1 MPNQKHM
8 SLEDRNYIEQALNQ
22 NMSFKEIA
30 KFLCKDPTTIAKEV
44 KKHKIRKEPNTF
56 NNVSGNICTKRF
68 LCEKK
73 NVCGLNC
80 IKKCS
85 RCNKCNKFCSDFE
98 EEICP
103 ALKTAPYVCNSCKI
117 KDHVD

>member
-1 MPNQKHM
+1 MTNQKHM

-56 NNVSGNICTKRF
+56 NNESGNVCLEMFVLKDSFVKRKMFVGLIVLRNVLAVTSVISFVVTLKKRF
-68 LCEKK
+68 
-73 NVCGLNC
+73 
-80 IKKCS
+80 
-85 RCNKCNKFCSDFE
+85 
-98 EEICP
+98 
-103 ALKTAPYVCNSCKI
+103 ALL
-117 KDHVD
+117 

>member
-44 KKHKIRKEPNTF
+44 KKHKIRKEPNIF
-56 NNVSGNICTKRF
+56 NNESGKKDFFVKRKMF
-68 LCEKK
+68 VVLIVLRNVLVAISVISFVVTLKK
-73 NVCGLNC
+73 
-80 IKKCS
+80 
-85 RCNKCNKFCSDFE
+85 RC
-98 EEICP
+98 
-103 ALKTAPYVCNSCKI
+103 ALL
-117 KDHVD
+117 

>member
-1 MPNQKHM
+1 MTNQKHM

-56 NNVSGNICTKRF
+56 NNESGNVCTKRF
-68 LCEKK
+68 LCEKTDFKHFLIIK
-73 NVCGLNC
+73 NFVSIQN
-80 IKKCS
+80 
-85 RCNKCNKFCSDFE
+85 
-98 EEICP
+98 
-103 ALKTAPYVCNSCKI
+103 A
-117 KDHVD
+117 